1 MLLMILINY
10 LTSSP
15 FPAQD
20 LHLCGAEL
28 VVACKFQLYD
38 QQGLCPSC
46 GKASDILLGEHSLVC
61 GMGGECVVELLRC
74 HKKRLL
80 KRRLLQAPFKAPI
93 HSECYIGGFRGTG
106 LTLVIVLRCD

>member
-28 VVACKFQLYD
+28 VVACKFRLYD

-46 GKASDILLGEHSLVC
+46 GKASNILLGEHSLVC
-61 GMGGECVVELLRC
+61 GMGGERIVRHNAVRDAFHCNALL
-74 HKKRLL
+74 LL
-80 KRRLLQAPFKAPI
+80 
-93 HSECYIGGFRGTG
+93 
-106 LTLVIVLRCD
+106 LVI